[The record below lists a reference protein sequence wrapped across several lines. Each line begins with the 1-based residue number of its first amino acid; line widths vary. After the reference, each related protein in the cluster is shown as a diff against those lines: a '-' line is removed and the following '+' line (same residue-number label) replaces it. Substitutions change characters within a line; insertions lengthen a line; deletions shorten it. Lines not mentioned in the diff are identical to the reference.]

1 MEMIFSFLIGFVSVW
16 FITKNSLTLSMKPN
30 HCPMKDSMVNI
41 AKTYGN
47 NDKIV
52 RELTNFSMNKIKEGN
67 HEYIEVIDT
76 IKRHNHDKARA

>member
-16 FITKNSLTLSMKPN
+16 FITKSSLTLSMKPN
-30 HCPMKDSMVNI
+30 YCPIKDSIVNI
-41 AKTYGN
+41 AKTYGT
-47 NDKIV
+47 NDKIA

-76 IKRHNHDKARA
+76 IKRRNHDKARA